1 MAEKNIYI
9 TKQDQVRLLSLID
22 DIIMQRSAPTKHLRD
37 LVTELNRATIVT
49 PQDIP
54 NNVITM
60 NSTAHLLDLDTQ
72 EELTYTIVYPQD
84 ANVDQNKVSVLSP
97 IGTALLGYAVGD
109 EIKWQTPGG
118 IRHLML
124 KEIIYQPEASGDF
137 HL

>member
-72 EELTYTIVYPQD
+72 EELTYTIV
-84 ANVDQNKVSVLSP
+84 
-97 IGTALLGYAVGD
+97 
-109 EIKWQTPGG
+109 
-118 IRHLML
+118 
-124 KEIIYQPEASGDF
+124 
-137 HL
+137 